1 LHSSWGGLNFHSK
14 LIVNRDTVFKGK
26 KCKILS
32 SKGSYSYE
40 YLPFK
45 NMICTDS
52 SVVTFWSQAK
62 NDFQV
67 LYDFEA
73 KKGDE

>member
-1 LHSSWGGLNFHSK
+1 
-14 LIVNRDTVFKGK
+14 
-26 KCKILS
+26 
-32 SKGSYSYE
+32 
-40 YLPFK
+40 
-45 NMICTDS
+45 MICTDS